1 MHKRGYAACLAFCAA
16 AMTLGDCSHPP
27 EPMFCRQGLRQKI
40 LTVVYVNSPDTD
52 TQAIKPDAEVLR
64 RNILNH
70 ASGGG
75 PSSPL
80 NDASWQR
87 FRAFTKKKCQD
98 WGEGEYPPSF
108 PQAMYEDRTR

>member
-1 MHKRGYAACLAFCAA
+1 MKSRYAACVAVCIAA
-16 AMTLGDCSHPP
+16 VTLGGCSHPT
-27 EPMFCRQGLRQKI
+27 EPMFCRQGLKQKI
-40 LTVVYVNSPDTD
+40 FTVFYVNSPDKD

-64 RNILNH
+64 RNILDH
-70 ASGGG
+70 AAGGG

-98 WGEGEYPPSF
+98 WGRGDYPASF
-108 PQAMYEDRTR
+108 PEAMSEDRTR